1 MKKEKENY
9 QKFCVNN
16 NNDSNNNNFN
26 NNNNNNNN
34 NKNIKKNYD
43 SNFCKNFKN
52 LNIFEKEYMCFFVI
66 FLSILTGIF
75 ITILFGYHIYFTCRN
90 MTTYSN
96 LKMGIIFILFGNPFS
111 LKNWKKNV
119 KRTLCSKYKK
129 KVDFQALVYTNYE
142 KSEKTFSITDS
153 FSLFKKDFSNKLF
166 INKNFSLKNDSYYSN
181 QINKFNNNN
190 NKIYYSMFTNH
201 SISNSKILKIN
212 SIKKNNT
219 IITYNLNNYFKD
231 NNFIKNIYGID
242 RISTIKKIK
251 YIKNN
256 ISFKSSKNISSN
268 KLSNSQISI
277 KHIKTINKKRNENQL
292 NNSNN
297 LNLISDNT
305 NEFE

>member
-1 MKKEKENY
+1 LKKEKENY

-16 NNDSNNNNFN
+16 KNDNNNNNFN

-34 NKNIKKNYD
+34 KDIKKNYD
-43 SNFCKNFKN
+43 INFCKNFKN

-66 FLSILTGIF
+66 LLSILTGIF

-111 LKNWKKNV
+111 LNNWKKNV

-129 KVDFQALVYTNYE
+129 KVDFQALVYINYE
-142 KSEKTFSITDS
+142 KNEKTFSITDS
-153 FSLFKKDFSNKLF
+153 FSLFKKDLSNKLF
-166 INKNFSLKNDSYYSN
+166 INKNLSSKNDSFYSN
-181 QINKFNNNN
+181 QMNKFNNN

-219 IITYNLNNYFKD
+219 IITYNFNNYFKD

-251 YIKNN
+251 SKNN
-256 ISFKSSKNISSN
+256 NSFKSSKDISSN
-268 KLSNSQISI
+268 KFSNSQISI
-277 KHIKTINKKRNENQL
+277 KHLKTFNKKRNENQL

-297 LNLISDNT
+297 FNLISNIT

>member
-16 NNDSNNNNFN
+16 KNDSNNNNKKDIN
-26 NNNNNNNN
+26 
-34 NKNIKKNYD
+34 KNYD
-43 SNFCKNFKN
+43 TNFCKNFKN

-96 LKMGIIFILFGNPFS
+96 LKMGVIFILFGNPFS
-111 LKNWKKNV
+111 LKNWKKNI
-119 KRTLCSKYKK
+119 KRTLCFKYKK
-129 KVDFQALVYTNYE
+129 KVDFQALVYTKCE
-142 KSEKTFSITDS
+142 KYEKTFSITDS
-153 FSLFKKDFSNKLF
+153 FSLFKKDLSNKLF
-166 INKNFSLKNDSYYSN
+166 INKNYSLKDDSCYSN
-181 QINKFNNNN
+181 QINKFKNNNN
-190 NKIYYSMFTNH
+190 QIYYSMFTNH

-231 NNFIKNIYGID
+231 NNLIKNIYGID
-242 RISTIKKIK
+242 RLSTIKKIK

-277 KHIKTINKKRNENQL
+277 KHIKTINKKRNEN
-292 NNSNN
+292 
-297 LNLISDNT
+297 
-305 NEFE
+305 